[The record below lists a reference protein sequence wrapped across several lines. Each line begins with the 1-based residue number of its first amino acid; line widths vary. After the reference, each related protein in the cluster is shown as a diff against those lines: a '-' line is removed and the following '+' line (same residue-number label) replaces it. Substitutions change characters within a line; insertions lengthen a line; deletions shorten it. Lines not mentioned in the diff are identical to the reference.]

1 MVPVIIYL
9 PLNSLPNKTL
19 FSKSMHVWTVWAS
32 NGLLSHYRKGKRK
45 LHNDSEPFGCAS
57 RAFWGF
63 KNKWGEDPLLLTSNC

>member
-45 LHNDSEPFGCAS
+45 LHNNSELFGCACQPS
-57 RAFWGF
+57 FLGF
-63 KNKWGEDPLLLTSNC
+63 QKQMGRRPSLTY